1 MKLVI
6 NIPKEAV
13 MMAASFIKMKGEGD
27 CTDLIEE
34 SDSLSVE
41 IYDEDLK
48 TIVGK
53 DYAMGMMGLAGFAL
67 IKEKERRENESK
79 CN

>member
-13 MMAASFIKMKGEGD
+13 MMAASFIKMEGEGD
-27 CTDLIEE
+27 CTNLIEE

-41 IYDEDLK
+41 LSDEDLK

-67 IKEKERRENESK
+67 TKEKERRENESK
-79 CN
+79 SN